1 MKIEVKD
8 LNTPVENT
16 WCPGCGNFGILAAVK
31 QAIVDLVNEGFAE
44 KRQFTL
50 VSGIGCHAKIYDYI
64 NINGFYSIHGRV
76 LPTALGIKVSNP
88 DLVVLGFG
96 GDGDTYAEGIA
107 HFVHACRYNAD
118 ITMVV
123 HNNQVFALTTGQ
135 ATPTTERGFK
145 GKSTP
150 LGTFEQPL
158 NPIALALVSGAT
170 FVAREFALD
179 LPHLKETLKAAI
191 KHKGFALVDVLQPCV
206 SYHNTAGFIRAH
218 SYRLEDAG
226 HDPHDFRA
234 ALERA
239 MEWNYE
245 YTENAKIPLGIFYIG
260 ERETYESVWPATRPF
275 YRVKRSV
282 DLERVLA
289 PHRV

>member
-1 MKIEVKD
+1 MKIDIKD

-96 GDGDTYAEGIA
+96 GDGDTYAEGLA
-107 HFVHACRYNAD
+107 HFVHACRDNAD
-118 ITMVV
+118 ITMIV

-179 LPHLKETLKAAI
+179 LPHLKETIKAAVR
-191 KHKGFALVDVLQPCV
+191 HKGFALVDVLQPCV
-206 SYHNTAGFIRAH
+206 SYHNTAGFIRSH
-218 SYRLEDAG
+218 SYRLEEAG
-226 HDPHDFRA
+226 HDPRDFRA
-234 ALERA
+234 ALEKA

-245 YTENAKIPLGIFYIG
+245 YRDDARIPLGIFYVG
-260 ERETYESVWPATRPF
+260 ERETYEGVWPATRPF
-275 YRVKRSV
+275 YRVKRNV
-282 DLERVLA
+282 DVERVLA